1 MMFLFCSVY
10 KRGTAL
16 LLQPWPLSFPC
27 PSRRLGHGTNFKMHA
42 GLILQ
47 RADDA
52 EQVFGGGGAVR
63 SGHAHQAPWRTS
75 KPFFGP
81 EETGLKPGSAIDHSL
96 ENGG

>member
-1 MMFLFCSVY
+1 
-10 KRGTAL
+10 
-16 LLQPWPLSFPC
+16 
-27 PSRRLGHGTNFKMHA
+27 MHA

-52 EQVFGGGGAVR
+52 EQVFGGGVAVR
-63 SGHAHQAPWRTS
+63 SEHAHQAPWRTS

-96 ENGG
+96 ENGGAEMIEVAVILGLFCAGIFLAHAVDAYRAH